1 MRKANTGMGYGPW
14 SGPNARRSYNPT
26 MHLAKEM
33 ERRLERLVD
42 GATAAV
48 FRGKMHPVDMA
59 DRLVRHAD
67 FVEYEGNAG
76 PQIPNEWE
84 MRVNTHDI
92 PDGIDLRGLA
102 AELAMALEATAR
114 DRAWKLAG
122 PVTVE
127 IIADP
132 DVPRGIADC
141 SGESHPGPLIP
152 WGQLVATSPPVAL
165 DIADNRNIVGRALD
179 SDVVANIPEVSRRHA
194 VIVRHGSDVTIA
206 DSASV
211 NGTFVNGELIGSN
224 GTAIVP
230 GDTITMGDIDF
241 TFRLL

>member
-1 MRKANTGMGYGPW
+1 MRKANTGMGYGSW
-14 SGPNARRSYNPT
+14 SSPNARRSYNPT

-59 DRLVRHAD
+59 DRLIRHAD
-67 FVEYEGNAG
+67 FVQFEGDAG

-84 MRVNTHDI
+84 MRVNTHDF
-92 PDGIDLRGLA
+92 PDGIDQQELA
-102 AELAMALEATAR
+102 TELAMAVEATAR

-122 PVTVE
+122 PITVE

-132 DVPRGIADC
+132 EVPRGLADC
-141 SGESHPGPLIP
+141 SAESHPGPLNA
-152 WGQLVATSPPVAL
+152 WAQLVATSPPVAF

-206 DSASV
+206 DAASA
-211 NGTFVNGELIGSN
+211 NGTFVNGESIGSDA
-224 GTAIVP
+224 TAIVP

>member
-1 MRKANTGMGYGPW
+1 
-14 SGPNARRSYNPT
+14 

-59 DRLVRHAD
+59 DRLIRHAD
-67 FVEYEGNAG
+67 FVEYEGDAG
-76 PQIPNEWE
+76 PQIPNAWE
-84 MRVNTHDI
+84 MRVNTLDI
-92 PDGIDLRGLA
+92 PDGIDHQELA
-102 AELAMALEATAR
+102 AELAMAVAATAR
-114 DRAWKLAG
+114 ERAWKLAG
-122 PVTVE
+122 PIAVE

-132 DVPRGIADC
+132 EVPRGLADC
-141 SGESHPGPLIP
+141 SGESHPGPLP
-152 WGQLVATSPPVAL
+152 AWGQLISTSPPMAL
-165 DIADNRNIVGRALD
+165 DIADNRNIIGRALD

-206 DSASV
+206 DAASV
-211 NGTFVNGELIGSN
+211 NGTFVNGFLIGPET
-224 GTAIVP
+224 TAIVP